1 MDNVIRNYFPPFGA
15 PEQERQP
22 QKATAIG
29 AALKV
34 TLSRT
39 TKMLVK
45 YCGEEET
52 KALLKVELG
61 NIRGEAR

>member
-1 MDNVIRNYFPPFGA
+1 VTAMDNVIRNYFPPFGA
-15 PEQERQP
+15 
-22 QKATAIG
+22 QKANAIG

-52 KALLKVELG
+52 EALLKVELE
-61 NIRGEAR
+61 NIKRQAR

>member
-15 PEQERQP
+15 PEQERQQ
-22 QKATAIG
+22 QKANAIG

-52 KALLKVELG
+52 KALLKVELES
-61 NIRGEAR
+61 IKRQTR